1 MAGHSGRPR
10 FLSSLSL
17 IQADSAK
24 ELTLFRGPLGQRL
37 ADLVAQYGLKAVKTA
52 ERRLSLIAR
61 LQQLRPK
68 TQLINGL
75 RIPSEGVRAL
85 AQEAGVGVGTLYR
98 WRSRFIGAGK
108 AAEGDPLLAVYLG
121 FTALIDRKKGA
132 VLFPST
138 DGRIRVN
145 ERLRLLIQGLY
156 SRRTRPS
163 GSKVWKRLLAQ
174 CVACRQAAMV
184 PVYQGFQGLYKV
196 HRCPRCGLE
205 LSYST
210 VLRIIREIP
219 PSVRTLGREGKR
231 AFREQYGVYIPRT
244 YQDLRNREIF
254 CGDHH
259 ELDLF
264 VYSSSGKLFRPW
276 ISAWLDLKTEVL
288 PGWFISARPNAE
300 TIALAYRHA
309 VLPKRD
315 KIMGLSESVYV
326 DNGRDY
332 RSRYLEGS
340 SRSWRMDLGTTE
352 LFARA
357 HGIQVFGEEARKGS
371 GEGWAFRPCTRFPLT
386 LRPNPLS
393 ASLGRWRGT

>member
-17 IQADSAK
+17 IQADSEK
-24 ELTLFRGPLGQRL
+24 ELTLARGPLGQRL

-52 ERRLSLIAR
+52 ERRLALIAR

-98 WRSRFIGAGK
+98 WCSRFVRAGK
-108 AAEGDPLLAVYLG
+108 AAGGDPLLAVYLG
-121 FTALIDRKKGA
+121 FTALFDRKKGA

-174 CVACRQAAMV
+174 CIACRQAAMA

-196 HRCPRCGLE
+196 HRCPRCGFE

-210 VLRIIREIP
+210 VLRI
-219 PSVRTLGREGKR
+219 
-231 AFREQYGVYIPRT
+231 
-244 YQDLRNREIF
+244 LR
-254 CGDHH
+254 
-259 ELDLF
+259 
-264 VYSSSGKLFRPW
+264 
-276 ISAWLDLKTEVL
+276 
-288 PGWFISARPNAE
+288 
-300 TIALAYRHA
+300 
-309 VLPKRD
+309 
-315 KIMGLSESVYV
+315 
-326 DNGRDY
+326 
-332 RSRYLEGS
+332 
-340 SRSWRMDLGTTE
+340 
-352 LFARA
+352 
-357 HGIQVFGEEARKGS
+357 
-371 GEGWAFRPCTRFPLT
+371 
-386 LRPNPLS
+386 
-393 ASLGRWRGT
+393 